1 MQSTTKK
8 PVGKTGFLGRGASF
22 GFWECSSSKPLIK
35 NWRTAVNVSCLYF
48 HLRPLAGL
56 LYCGFWAERLSMW
69 LPTLDQAARLLRD
82 VIGGRR

>member
-1 MQSTTKK
+1 MQNTTKK

-22 GFWECSSSKPLIK
+22 GFLECSSSKPLIK

-56 LYCGFWAERLSMW
+56 LSCGFWAERLNLW
-69 LPTLDQAARLLRD
+69 LPMVDMAAKVLRSLME
-82 VIGGRR
+82 GRI